1 MSGINIAQRGF
12 RGFGRTSSSGT
23 GVCGGTSSSS
33 PRVIKASPSRCG
45 AARYRYA
52 IRPPSSSS
60 SSGTHERLRRRQQS
74 SGGSREVLRRA
85 LMPPSKRPSLRW
97 LNFRPTPSRLSNM
110 SMAKSEF

>member
-60 SSGTHERLRRRQQS
+60 SSSGTHS